1 MVYLK
6 EFSLLTRQ
14 QEESYFISYDSKAW
28 LNCYVSSYPF
38 GVFRYR
44 EVPAFEFEPITIFYG
59 GNGSGKST
67 LLNAIA
73 EKLKVA
79 RGAVFNSSD
88 FFPDYVQRCHYRCAP
103 GKRIPKESKIITS
116 DDVFDYM
123 LDLRC
128 INEGIDTQRAKLVKN
143 YSNYRYSQ
151 YKLKSLEDYDEW
163 RRHADTQEKRPN
175 VSKYVREHL
184 MSNVRTKSNGESA
197 LAYFTESIKENAL
210 YILDEPE
217 NSLSAALQLELKKFL
232 EDSAR
237 FYGCQFIISTHSPFL
252 LAIPGAAVYDL
263 DTTPPQRR
271 KWTELE
277 NIRLYHDFFA
287 RHEMEF

>member
-1 MVYLK
+1 MIYLK
-6 EFSLLTRQ
+6 EFSLLTRE
-14 QEESYFISYDSKAW
+14 QEEAYFFSSPRAR
-28 LNCYVSSYPF
+28 LNCYSSTYPF

-44 EVPAFEFEPITIFYG
+44 EVSAFEFEPITIFCG

-67 LLNAIA
+67 LLNAMA
-73 EKLKVA
+73 ERLKIS

-88 FFPDYVQRCHYRCAP
+88 FFPDYVKLCQYRCTP
-103 GKRIPKESKIITS
+103 GQTIPQSSKIITS

-128 INEGIDTQRAKLVKN
+128 INEGIDTERAKMLEN
-143 YSNYRYSQ
+143 YSGYRYSE
-151 YKLKSLEDYDEW
+151 YKLKSLDDYDEW
-163 RRHADTQEKRPN
+163 RRHADAKEKRSN

-184 MSNVRTKSNGESA
+184 MSNVRTRSNGESA
-197 LAYFTESIKENAL
+197 LVYFTESIKENAL

-217 NSLSAALQLELKKFL
+217 NSLSASLQLELKKFL

-252 LAIPGAAVYDL
+252 LAISGAAVYDL
-263 DTTPPQRR
+263 DSTPPQRR

-277 NIRLYHDFFA
+277 NIKIYNDFFSA
-287 RHEMEF
+287 HKNEF